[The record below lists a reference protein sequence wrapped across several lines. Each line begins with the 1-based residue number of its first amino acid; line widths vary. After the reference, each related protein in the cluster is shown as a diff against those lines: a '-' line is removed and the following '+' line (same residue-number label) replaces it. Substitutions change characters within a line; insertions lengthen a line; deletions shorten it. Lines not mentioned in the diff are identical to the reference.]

1 MERNVIPRIKL
12 LRTQQGYSLQ
22 GLAEVTGL
30 TKSYLSK
37 LERGV
42 CTPSIAAALRIARA
56 LGVDTQALFG
66 ETATN
71 PDIAVIRHHAR
82 MSVERPAGLQGGR
95 RLEILPTPAGLTRMQ
110 PFVLHLA
117 SDFAAGPQVAGHAG
131 EEFLYVLEGD
141 VEMEWGERR
150 ERLMP
155 GDAVYFNAS
164 VPHRLR
170 ALGKSPAAVLVVTSA
185 AASANPLFTEDGPR
199 AGRPTP
205 SPR

>member
-82 MSVERPAGLQGGR
+82 MSVERPAGLQGTHRAPREPR
-95 RLEILPTPAGLTRMQ
+95 RRSEDRRAEAVCQRLPELRPGLHR
-110 PFVLHLA
+110 HE
-117 SDFAAGPQVAGHAG
+117 AALCA
-131 EEFLYVLEGD
+131 
-141 VEMEWGERR
+141 
-150 ERLMP
+150 
-155 GDAVYFNAS
+155 
-164 VPHRLR
+164 
-170 ALGKSPAAVLVVTSA
+170 
-185 AASANPLFTEDGPR
+185 
-199 AGRPTP
+199 
-205 SPR
+205 